1 MESSGKLENQLMLR
15 EARPKNPEN
24 QSEVQTAPV
33 AGEQLAELPFMP
45 GTLSSYKF
53 YG

>member
-1 MESSGKLENQLMLR
+1 MESSGKLENQLMIR
-15 EARPKNPEN
+15 DARPKNPEN
-24 QSEVQTAPV
+24 QTEVQTAPV
-33 AGEQLAELPFMP
+33 AGEQLVELPFMP